1 MDGDSL
7 LPTLAGKTPARMGY
21 PEKQM
26 PENRAPASA
35 AKIRSLILRVDEI
48 LEIYV
53 AALLRGGG
61 VMQFFVS
68 VDGVGVF

>member
-1 MDGDSL
+1 
-7 LPTLAGKTPARMGY
+7 
-21 PEKQM
+21 M